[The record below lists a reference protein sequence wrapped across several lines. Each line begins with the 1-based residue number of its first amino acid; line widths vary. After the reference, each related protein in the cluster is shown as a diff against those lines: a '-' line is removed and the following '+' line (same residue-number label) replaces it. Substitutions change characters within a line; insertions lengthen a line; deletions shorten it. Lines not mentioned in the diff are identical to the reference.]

1 MDKKDIARL
10 RLRNQRLIGE
20 KLKDPVAVVRWL
32 GAVQSQDYAG
42 GKWALGLR
50 LRGATDADIEDAF
63 NAGKILR
70 THALRPTWHFVTP
83 EDIRWLLMLTAPRVN
98 AVNAHMYRQLEL
110 SESVL
115 KRSNAVLAKALQGG
129 RQLTRQELAAVL
141 ERARIP
147 ISNSMRLGYIVHR
160 AELDAVIC
168 SGARR
173 GKQFTYALL
182 EERAPAAKTL
192 RRDEALALLT
202 ERYFSSRGP
211 ASAHD
216 FAWWS
221 GLTVTDARRG
231 IELIKSKLDRAPMGE
246 IEYWFSKSASSGK
259 WASSVAHLLP
269 NYDEYFIGF
278 KDRSAIAPPAAERF
292 ELGSPTL
299 NSHILVLD
307 GQVMGGWKRTLK
319 KDHVVVEVDL
329 LAKLTRAGQRALQ
342 SALDEYGRFLGLP
355 VRSA

>member
-1 MDKKDIARL
+1 MENADIARQ

-20 KLKDPVAVVRWL
+20 KFKDPAEVVRWL
-32 GAVQSQDYAG
+32 GAVQSQDFAG
-42 GKWALGLR
+42 AKWALGLR
-50 LRGATDADIEDAF
+50 LRNATDAQIESAF
-63 NAGKILR
+63 NAGRILR
-70 THALRPTWHFVTP
+70 THALRPTWHFVAP

-98 AVNAHMYRQLEL
+98 AVNAHMYRQLDL

-115 KRSNAVLAKALQGG
+115 KRSSAVLAKALQGG
-129 RQLTRQELAAVL
+129 RQLTRAELAAAL
-141 ERARIP
+141 ERARIRTGE
-147 ISNSMRLGYIVHR
+147 SMRLGYIVHR

-182 EERAPAAKTL
+182 EERAPAAKRL

-202 ERYFSSRGP
+202 ERYFASRGP

-231 IELIKSKLDRAPMGE
+231 IELVRSKLDRAQVGE
-246 IEYWFSKSASSGK
+246 VEYWFTESARSRRSAST
-259 WASSVAHLLP
+259 VAHLLP

-278 KDRSAIAPPAAERF
+278 KDRSAIEPAAAIPF
-292 ELGSPTL
+292 ILGNPAL

-307 GQVMGGWKRTLK
+307 GQVVGGWRRTLK
-319 KDHVVVEVDL
+319 KDHVVVEVMPL
-329 LAKLTRAGQRALQ
+329 VKLARDGQRALRT
-342 SALDEYGRFLGLP
+342 AMDDYGRFLGLP
-355 VRSA
+355 VQLA